1 MYICNISIICDIF
14 NVKYNITLKDRKM
27 STAARSR
34 VPHDNIQAC
43 GPARLRQAEYAA
55 LAKLY
60 PEEEEVVTG
69 NILAGWQGH
78 GNATEFAGVLIQA
91 RTGSA
96 TTAAS
101 PGSPEGGS
109 ILASWWGRGGATCL
123 AMTGADRP
131 LQPQIVSSA
140 IEKH

>member
-1 MYICNISIICDIF
+1 MTHGN
-14 NVKYNITLKDRKM
+14 TR
-27 STAARSR
+27 
-34 VPHDNIQAC
+34 AC

-78 GNATEFAGVLIQA
+78 SNATEFAGVLAQV

-96 TTAAS
+96 TAAAS
-101 PGSPEGGS
+101 PGSLESRS
-109 ILASWWGRGGATCL
+109 ILASWWGCGGATL
-123 AMTGADRP
+123 FGHDRR
-131 LQPQIVSSA
+131 
-140 IEKH
+140 